1 MAVTIGHASIDER
14 GKANSGQ
21 AGDQTGK
28 EVCTR
33 SWYARGWTVLLRAK
47 DPAVAEKMAKSCEAA
62 CANAH
67 VGYDQYQRNTLR
79 TEARKAGWDLSK
91 ITTDC
96 ETDCSA
102 FMTVCAEAAGIDMG
116 SAYTSGNAPVTSN
129 MKQKFVGTG
138 AFEALTDSKYLT
150 SDRYLRRGDILVYEP
165 GHTVMVLS
173 NGDLS
178 TSSNTSSSSGS
189 STGSISSSTTKPA
202 LTVDGMWGKATTTRL
217 QQIFGTPVDGEV
229 SNQDA
234 AFKAS
239 NPGLCGGWDWQNKP
253 NGRGSQLIKAMQ
265 KWAGMPTSDQD
276 GEIGPKTIK
285 ALQTKLGTPVDGR
298 VSAPS
303 QMVKALQKWA
313 NNQ

>member
-33 SWYARGWTVLLRAK
+33 SWYRQGWTVLLRAK
-47 DPAVAEKMAKSCEAA
+47 DPAVAEKMAKACEAA

-67 VGYDQYQRNTLR
+67 IGYDQYQRNTLR
-79 TEARKAGWDLSK
+79 TEARKVGWDLSK
-91 ITTDC
+91 ITADC

-102 FMTVCAEAAGIDMG
+102 FMTVCAEAAGLDMG
-116 SAYTSGNAPVTSN
+116 RTYTSGNAPVTSN

-165 GHTVMVLS
+165 GHTVMVLT

-178 TSSNTSSSSGS
+178 TSSNTG
-189 STGSISSSTTKPA
+189 STGSTSNTGSTTTPT
-202 LTVDGMWGKATTTRL
+202 LTVDGMWGKDTTTRL

-265 KWAGMPTSDQD
+265 KWAGMPSSDQD

-285 ALQTKLGTPVDGR
+285 ALQTKLGTPVDGK